1 MTDALGAFV
10 SRFELRGAPDA
21 PLSGRSFAA
30 KDLFDV
36 AGYVTGAGNPDW
48 ARGREPAAS
57 HAPVVAQLLQA
68 GATLIG
74 KTHTDEVSRG
84 IFGQNAHY
92 GTPLN
97 PRAPGRVPG
106 GSSSGSASAV
116 AGGICDF
123 ALGTDTGGSV
133 RVPASFCGLYGIRP
147 THGRIPLAGVVGQA
161 PSFDTIGWLAR
172 VAPLFAAIGEV
183 LLGTAIPAASTPVR
197 ILAAEDAFAVADPD
211 ARSALTSAL
220 SHLVG
225 NTHVD
230 WQRLSSAPLEE
241 WLMHQ
246 AALQGW
252 EAWRTFREWI
262 DTANPR
268 FSFDVADNFLRGA
281 SVSDAAAE
289 AARQFRA
296 ARRAEVLP
304 LLAGGTLIALPSAPF
319 PAPLAGQPRSQMREL
334 RTRILMLTCIAGTL
348 GCPQVTLPLAEV
360 DGLPVGL
367 SLMAA
372 PGDDA
377 RLLAFSLRT

>member
-1 MTDALGAFV
+1 
-10 SRFELRGAPDA
+10 
-21 PLSGRSFAA
+21 
-30 KDLFDV
+30 
-36 AGYVTGAGNPDW
+36 
-48 ARGREPAAS
+48 
-57 HAPVVAQLLQA
+57 
-68 GATLIG
+68 
-74 KTHTDEVSRG
+74 
-84 IFGQNAHY
+84 
-92 GTPLN
+92 
-97 PRAPGRVPG
+97 
-106 GSSSGSASAV
+106 
-116 AGGICDF
+116 
-123 ALGTDTGGSV
+123 
-133 RVPASFCGLYGIRP
+133 
-147 THGRIPLAGVVGQA
+147 
-161 PSFDTIGWLAR
+161 
-172 VAPLFAAIGEV
+172 
-183 LLGTAIPAASTPVR
+183 
-197 ILAAEDAFAVADPD
+197 
-211 ARSALTSAL
+211 
-220 SHLVG
+220 
-225 NTHVD
+225 
-230 WQRLSSAPLEE
+230 
-241 WLMHQ
+241 MHQ